1 MVKKRILG
9 AVLLCS
15 CLFAGTAYGTEAVT
29 AQGSNTV
36 ILVDGTAQEIYPYNI
51 DGNNYFKLR
60 DMAAVLKISLP
71 LVKYRLSRAKK
82 QLEALLR
89 EEEEA

>member
-1 MVKKRILG
+1 MQ
-9 AVLLCS
+9 
-15 CLFAGTAYGTEAVT
+15 LFVCRYSIWAEAVT

-60 DMAAVLKISLP
+60 DMAAVLAGTDKSFAVEWDESKNAINLNTSNAYVLGEMICSFRP
-71 LVKYRLSRAKK
+71 
-82 QLEALLR
+82 EH
-89 EEEEA
+89 

>member
-15 CLFAGTAYGTEAVT
+15 CLFAGTAYGAEAVT

-36 ILVDGTAQEIYPYNI
+36 ILVDGTAQKFTI
-51 DGNNYFKLR
+51 
-60 DMAAVLKISLP
+60 
-71 LVKYRLSRAKK
+71 
-82 QLEALLR
+82 
-89 EEEEA
+89 